1 MKSRRG
7 QAHVRISRP
16 CRSAEQSRLK
26 PKRKWSSRRC
36 ERRRTAGSARVS
48 RRFNRTGGGM
58 LITAYGPAGRPA
70 SQPHSFFFP
79 IEKRCRFAS
88 YQRADLSFSSFI
100 YSCTGIRFVSP
111 LLLGL
116 LGLLGSVGSLGPRQ
130 PGITNTKT
138 RKPSRCL
145 TSPNRER
152 ENGTRLSSP
161 PAKFD
166 FILQPFSFFLF
177 IFGNPPFCSTK
188 WKQIPR

>member
-26 PKRKWSSRRC
+26 PKRWSSLLVETIRAAAADRQCASSSTIQPNWRRNVDH
-36 ERRRTAGSARVS
+36 G
-48 RRFNRTGGGM
+48 
-58 LITAYGPAGRPA
+58 LWAGRPA
-70 SQPHSFFFP
+70 SQPAAQFLIP

-130 PGITNTKT
+130 PGIRHKNKKT
-138 RKPSRCL
+138 VEMFDESKQ
-145 TSPNRER
+145 RER
-152 ENGTRLSSP
+152 ERHKIIITAR
-161 PAKFD
+161 
-166 FILQPFSFFLF
+166 
-177 IFGNPPFCSTK
+177 
-188 WKQIPR
+188 QI